1 MERGGVI
8 AFVGSEATGKS
19 TIIAEM
25 ERRLRDDH
33 RVWQIHVGKPPA
45 TVLTAIPHLLLP
57 TLRAVFPGKRST
69 RLRADSGAPR
79 DLGTRSVPLMFA
91 VRSAMLGYER
101 RAVLLRAARR
111 ARDGSI
117 VLCDRFPTPDGPDG
131 PQLQDATVS
140 GALARWLQRLEG
152 RCYRSIPPPAA
163 VVRLT
168 APLEVT
174 LARNASREKVEPED
188 YVRRRYAASQA
199 LRFDGLN
206 VCSVDTDRSIS
217 EAMDDVEAVIR
228 RAVGESSR

>member
-1 MERGGVI
+1 MERGAVI

-25 ERRLRDDH
+25 ERRLHDDH
-33 RVWQIHVGKPPA
+33 LVWQIHVGKPPA
-45 TVLTAIPHLLLP
+45 TLLTSIPHVLLP
-57 TLRAVFPGKRST
+57 TLRAVFPGQRST
-69 RLRADSGAPR
+69 RLRADSGASG
-79 DLGTRSVPLMFA
+79 DHDTRSVPLMFA
-91 VRSAMLGYER
+91 VRSAMLAYER
-101 RAVLLRAARR
+101 RSVLRRAARR

-117 VLCDRFPTPDGPDG
+117 VLCDRFPTPNGPDG
-131 PQLQDATVS
+131 PQLQDALVT
-140 GALARWLQRLEG
+140 GPLARWLQRVEG